1 MTYTTLSTEINGAV
15 MRVKLNNG
23 EVNMMSAGMAGELF
37 ALVGGLAVNP
47 DIKVVVFES
56 DNPDFFIAHFELNDI
71 LKSIAGDPA
80 MPASKYADINILQS
94 LGLSINAL
102 PQVTIAKVDGICR
115 GGGVEFILAMDMVF
129 ASEQA
134 RFALPEASVGFLPSG
149 GGATL
154 LPARVGRGRA
164 LEIMLTGRD
173 FSGAEAESYG
183 LVNCTLEDG
192 KALDAYVDGAVERI
206 QNVRIEAISA
216 VKATVKKPF
225 EGLRDGLLAG
235 FAQENASMVEC
246 ISDPQVFAAL
256 QALAANSG
264 TRETELE
271 LADTIAGIL

>member
-1 MTYTTLSTEINGAV
+1 MTDTTLSTEIDGAV

-23 EVNMMSAGMAGELF
+23 DVNMMSAAMVGELF

-47 DIKVVVFES
+47 DITVVVFES

-80 MPASKYADINILQS
+80 MPTSKYADINILQS
-94 LGLSINAL
+94 LSLSIQAL

-115 GGGVEFILAMDMVF
+115 AGGVEFMLAMDMVF

-134 RFALPEASVGFLPSG
+134 RFALPEASIGFLPSG

-154 LPARVGRGRA
+154 LPGKVGRGRA

-173 FSGAEAESYG
+173 FSGAEAEAYG
-183 LVNCTLEDG
+183 LVNCTLEDR
-192 KALDAYVDGAVERI
+192 KALDAYVDGAVECI
-206 QNVRIEAISA
+206 KNVRIEAISA

-225 EGLRDGLLAG
+225 ESLRGGLLAG
-235 FAQENASMVEC
+235 FAQENTSMVEC
-246 ISDPQVFAAL
+246 MSNPQVFAAL

-271 LADTIAGIL
+271 LADTIANIR